1 MRYTISRRTEQGAL
15 IKKTYRRNKMKN
27 LKSKCKRF
35 LSADG
40 TKGYAP
46 VDADGNIYY
55 HAAAETQKECWDN
68 IREMRK
74 TGRFL

>member
-1 MRYTISRRTEQGAL
+1 
-15 IKKTYRRNKMKN
+15 MKN
-27 LKSKCKRF
+27 LKLKCKRF
-35 LSADG
+35 FCADG

-68 IREMRK
+68 IRDMRK